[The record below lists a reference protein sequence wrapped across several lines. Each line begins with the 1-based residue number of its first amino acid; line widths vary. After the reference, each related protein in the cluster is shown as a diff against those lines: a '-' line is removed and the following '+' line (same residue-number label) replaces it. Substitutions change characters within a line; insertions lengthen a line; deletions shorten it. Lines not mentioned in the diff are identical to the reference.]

1 MYRISKPHIIKQQ
14 KIKQV
19 VLDAVNTYQTAGASA
34 FIKNA
39 PDVSLTS
46 KAYIDY
52 NNNAQV
58 YYNLGASGVAWST
71 VSDNP
76 KLEFTLRKL
85 GEKTAKEFFDAGYMD
100 TYADTKV
107 KNEYSNFQNT
117 TDSTKNSTE
126 PSKRIAKNRKSR
138 YDEFNTLA
146 MQWAY
151 SNKTNVGDTKVFNK
165 NGKNYVLIEAT
176 EDGYIEIASG
186 NYEKVSDIYGRIY
199 NEATEYS
206 LWSFKENRSSKRGNI
221 RNNAHTG
228 NSRNR
233 DDGTNGRRTSDRTGQ
248 KELSDY
254 PTRNTKPVHSDI
266 EKTSAKVKIERTQGK
281 FTNKTDNAQLDEVFS
296 KLADKLHIDITYQKG
311 SKNSNGSF
319 VASKGQA
326 TINEGAKRGDM
337 TTVMHECVGEY
348 MRAYSPTEYK
358 QLSDSLIT
366 WLAAEHP
373 ELTQKDIINYY
384 NTYLR
389 SEPLTTMQ
397 DARFEMTNDLLGALF
412 ESEDGLTDF
421 CQWLET
427 DKNTTVKQKKTI
439 LEQLKELIQKAV
451 ERLKEYFNKEKFTDT
466 QKAVSEMELKQAQQF
481 RQQCLAILD
490 HAISN
495 LENGVEIQGGK
506 VYSKKLGKFAD
517 VNINF
522 EDELNYYGIPNTA
535 RVLND
540 YVGVQKSVLSKL
552 KADNFF
558 NKNNNIVVNADTD
571 IVVEITPNGIRETL
585 SSNKRYASL
594 PRIIKE
600 AKLATIRN
608 LPDMIKY
615 AEVKELNQSNY
626 HKNKMISYLVL
637 EHPCT
642 VNGSNFNVEIKIR
655 KTPQGNKFYI
665 HNLKLKQTYS
675 TWETDAE
682 ISDTRS
688 LKSRNMSKNNI
699 SQDDNNVKRFSR
711 DIDRAGN
718 LIPTSNED
726 IRYSRDVDE
735 FDAEDYTYPRLA
747 KKEYNRLRREAL
759 AFNADKVNKIVTQNL
774 DNGYK
779 YAYYFDD
786 EYNLIVLG
794 KTKSTNIHERY
805 KDAKRVANGF
815 TERFNNAESERG
827 NLRGSNI
834 VSENRR
840 TDKSILSNVNN
851 NIQKERK
858 SDRRGNAQNGYH
870 DNLSE
875 EKRYSIDIDKYDTRS
890 LIKQNKQLQK
900 SVEYYKMMLGYNSG
914 HKVSRN
920 KIRSYALQLKKQWNT
935 ALSTDDIADSL
946 AEIFDF
952 ISSGNATWDSIE
964 SMGNALGKEIVY
976 NIKQEIDSENQA
988 VLDDLKQY
996 TVSIDSHQR
1005 DEITYY
1011 YGGVGALTKKC
1022 E

>member
-1 MYRISKPHIIKQQ
+1 
-14 KIKQV
+14 
-19 VLDAVNTYQTAGASA
+19 
-34 FIKNA
+34 
-39 PDVSLTS
+39 
-46 KAYIDY
+46 
-52 NNNAQV
+52 
-58 YYNLGASGVAWST
+58 
-71 VSDNP
+71 
-76 KLEFTLRKL
+76 
-85 GEKTAKEFFDAGYMD
+85 
-100 TYADTKV
+100 
-107 KNEYSNFQNT
+107 
-117 TDSTKNSTE
+117 
-126 PSKRIAKNRKSR
+126 
-138 YDEFNTLA
+138 
-146 MQWAY
+146 
-151 SNKTNVGDTKVFNK
+151 
-165 NGKNYVLIEAT
+165 
-176 EDGYIEIASG
+176 
-186 NYEKVSDIYGRIY
+186 
-199 NEATEYS
+199 
-206 LWSFKENRSSKRGNI
+206 
-221 RNNAHTG
+221 
-228 NSRNR
+228 
-233 DDGTNGRRTSDRTGQ
+233 
-248 KELSDY
+248 
-254 PTRNTKPVHSDI
+254 
-266 EKTSAKVKIERTQGK
+266 
-281 FTNKTDNAQLDEVFS
+281 
-296 KLADKLHIDITYQKG
+296 
-311 SKNSNGSF
+311 
-319 VASKGQA
+319 
-326 TINEGAKRGDM
+326 
-337 TTVMHECVGEY
+337 
-348 MRAYSPTEYK
+348 
-358 QLSDSLIT
+358 
-366 WLAAEHP
+366 
-373 ELTQKDIINYY
+373 
-384 NTYLR
+384 
-389 SEPLTTMQ
+389 MQ

-466 QKAVSEMELKQAQQF
+466 QKAVSEMELEQAQQF
-481 RQQCLAILD
+481 RQQCLAVLD
-490 HAISN
+490 QAISN

-711 DIDRAGN
+711 DIDRADN

-726 IRYSRDVDE
+726 IRYSIDIDE
-735 FDAEDYTYPRLA
+735 FDAEDYTYPKLA
-747 KKEYNRLRREAL
+747 KKEYSHLKSEILTNYPRKKNVVSGIRLISTNSIYRYILDDDYNVTVLSKTKIKNIHNRKDVENVDR
-759 AFNADKVNKIVTQNL
+759 
-774 DNGYK
+774 NGNDISFK
-779 YAYYFDD
+779 YEVSKNGHKSDIRHSGFVG
-786 EYNLIVLG
+786 NG
-794 KTKSTNIHERY
+794 KTSRKND
-805 KDAKRVANGF
+805 KF
-815 TERFNNAESERG
+815 TETNLSE
-827 NLRGSNI
+827 
-834 VSENRR
+834 
-840 TDKSILSNVNN
+840 T
-851 NIQKERK
+851 RK
-858 SDRRGNAQNGYH
+858 SDRRRSEQNGNY

-875 EKRYSIDIDKYDTRS
+875 KKRYSIDIDEYDTRS

-914 HKVSRN
+914 HKVNRN
-920 KIRSYALQLKKQWNT
+920 KIRSYAVELKKQWNT

-976 NIKQEIDSENQA
+976 NIKQETDPENQA